1 MSDIPDE
8 FLTAAASVVTAGC
21 GCQASDIDQCSYHRD
36 GSCRWQRDAIARAL
50 MAADEAATKRERE
63 RCAEIAND
71 LQYSADATFNDLTSR
86 ARKGE
91 KHLELAAATAAGMSH
106 QARKAAAAILKGE
119 A

>member
-1 MSDIPDE
+1 MSDIPE
-8 FLTAAASVVTAGC
+8 AFMKAAASVVTAGC

-63 RCAEIAND
+63 RCAGIVLDRMPATQDMNPVT
-71 LQYSADATFNDLTSR
+71 DA
-86 ARKGE
+86 
-91 KHLELAAATAAGMSH
+91 LEDVY
-106 QARKAAAAILKGE
+106 AILKGE